1 MTSWDDDH
9 WICLIVE
16 QKSGFPVEYLS
27 STPECSGMGNPI
39 PYLVVNGRFQ
49 QIPVDQFRRNPD
61 CVTVKRWLNSL
72 DVV

>member
-9 WICLIVE
+9 WIRIIVE
-16 QKSGFPVEYLS
+16 QATGFPVEYLS

-39 PYLVVNGRFQ
+39 LCLVVDGRPH